1 MKRAAP
7 EPIVRIT
14 VHAKPRAKQ
23 SRVVRVDGLSVDV
36 ALAAPPV
43 DGAANDELIATIA
56 DVLSI
61 GKRAVRLV
69 LGGSSK
75 NKVLEVTGLS
85 EEDVRERLRARL

>member
-1 MKRAAP
+1 MKRGVDD
-7 EPIVRIT
+7 PIVRIT

-23 SRVVRVDGLSVDV
+23 SRVVRVDGLSIDV

-43 DGAANDELIATIA
+43 DGAANDELITTIA

-75 NKVLEVTGLS
+75 NKVLEVTGLP
-85 EEDVRERLRARL
+85 EEEVRARLLAAR